1 MHRTIYFL
9 YQVPQ
14 ESCNLEPQRA
24 CKHVTKL
31 VPVLKAAEECVDI
44 PKEVCSRS
52 RTNPRKERIP
62 VLKKW
67 CYVPTEESGLANI
80 EEQYS

>member
-1 MHRTIYFL
+1 M
-9 YQVPQ
+9 
-14 ESCNLEPQRA
+14 
-24 CKHVTKL
+24 
-31 VPVLKAAEECVDI
+31 PVLKPAEECVDI

-67 CYVPTEESGLANI
+67 CYAPTPESGLA
-80 EEQYS
+80 EPDTQYN